1 MGNGRELD
9 PPYEEGQHFLK
20 ALVIVL
26 IAVPLGFLTWL
37 FWRRSKV
44 DADNERPDD
53 RPAAGVVVADEID
66 AAILEQLP
74 ERPPNDE
81 FLDERDK
88 ESANDIEARPE
99 IEQPEVLQT
108 NARPQSQI
116 AESTFSSEVV
126 AAETISSG
134 AIDPTEELPQTTSA
148 AVSQPLT
155 IEISPRHEQPTEK
168 IGVAGI
174 SGEYSAEEPVA
185 AAAVATTTLGDVLER
200 ESALPETPVPEALQS
215 PGDRFTAVNAGTEQA
230 QVPEQAEPVDRDLEK
245 TPPQRYRPPPQK
257 PPRPAAPRPV
267 NQESQRTSPSEV
279 SLDIRIHITF
289 DRFGFCAVAL
299 LPERTSG
306 LDDEVAVRL
315 GRVPL
320 LLMAQE
326 DWYADL
332 QLENIGGLLR
342 QGVELKGILTDGRSA
357 RWLLTGRD
365 LYVLASHQRA
375 SGFVS
380 TNRLSLGRSHV
391 VLCGADSLHI
401 VEAILNEAG
410 CEGYTRLNES
420 HGVPPG
426 WAGLRGVTPT
436 KAMALDL
443 GSDPFYAIKPA
454 PDIEIDL
461 EGGVC
466 LRNSVWL
473 AGYPPRIKLLGES
486 TGTVRV
492 LIDGKEAQSTA
503 EGFVIVD
510 GYDAAGH
517 HSVYCEGLSCSCS
530 YSIEEPPDSWKEWPA
545 HHFPQADICGP
556 LVQLT
561 PETVHGRLFS
571 GPMSNPLL
579 LGAEPGQIFH
589 CSPRSVALW
598 KGFVPFDV
606 VWALPAQPL
615 QCNKTTARILQFAH
629 APVALPK
636 PGRKPALLWSNAIL
650 DASRKGLLI
659 ENGSQESTARW
670 SDYKK
675 TARNIWRA
683 SR

>member
-1 MGNGRELD
+1 M
-9 PPYEEGQHFLK
+9 P
-20 ALVIVL
+20 V
-26 IAVPLGFLTWL
+26 GFLFWL
-37 FWRRSKV
+37 FWRRAKPG
-44 DADNERPDD
+44 ADQERSGH
-53 RPAAGVVVADEID
+53 RPAASSTVADEID
-66 AAILEQLP
+66 AAILERLP
-74 ERPPNDE
+74 ECRLKDDLLEASDE
-81 FLDERDK
+81 EAAK
-88 ESANDIEARPE
+88 DIRACPE

-108 NARPQSQI
+108 KAHPQSQTS
-116 AESTFSSEVV
+116 ESTFSGDVV
-126 AAETISSG
+126 GAEPIASG
-134 AIDPTEELPQTTSA
+134 AIDPTEEFSHTTSA
-148 AVSQPLT
+148 AVSLPLPV
-155 IEISPRHEQPTEK
+155 EISPGYEQPAEE

-185 AAAVATTTLGDVLER
+185 EVEVEVAVAITTLGDVLQR
-200 ESALPETPVPEALQS
+200 APALPETPVTKAPQS
-215 PGDRFTAVNAGTEQA
+215 PGDELTDDDASTEQA
-230 QVPEQAEPVDRDLEK
+230 QVPEHAEPVERDLEK
-245 TPPQRYRPPPQK
+245 TPQRYRPPPQK

-267 NQESQRTSPSEV
+267 NQASQRTAPSEV
-279 SLDIRIHITF
+279 SLDIRIHLTF

-306 LDDEVAVRL
+306 LDDEIAVRL
-315 GRVPL
+315 GQIPL
-320 LLMAQE
+320 LLLAQE

-332 QLENIGGLLR
+332 QVENVGDFLQL
-342 QGVELKGILTDGRSA
+342 GVELKGVLADGRNA

-365 LYVLASHQRA
+365 LYVLASHHRA

-391 VLCGADSLHI
+391 VLCGTDLLHV

-410 CEGYTRLNES
+410 CEGYTRLDES
-420 HGVPPG
+420 HGVPSG

-436 KAMALDL
+436 KAIALNL

-503 EGFVIVD
+503 EGFVIAD
-510 GYDAAGH
+510 GYDTSGH

-530 YSIEEPPDSWKEWPA
+530 YSIEEPPDSWEEWPA

-561 PETVHGRLFS
+561 PETVRGRLFT

-659 ENGSQESTARW
+659 ENGSKESTARW